1 MMCSFKF
8 IYVPDGSAIPDP
20 ICSIISQWQK
30 GREKLPEPIPKVLK
44 K

>member
-8 IYVPDGSAIPDP
+8 IYVPDGSAIPAP
-20 ICSIISQWQK
+20 ICSIIFQWQK
-30 GREKLPEPIPKVLK
+30 GREKLPEPTLKVLK

>member
-8 IYVPDGSAIPDP
+8 IYVPDGSAIPAP

-30 GREKLPEPIPKVLK
+30 GREKLPEPTLKVLK